1 MVAVEDA
8 RWRNP
13 PRSATWGP
21 MMNDRSTA
29 VRVLSFALAL
39 ALAAGIIVGALLA
52 VPHYRWNWGPVWEY
66 RRLYV
71 DGWLATLG
79 ISAIALPVSC
89 VLGVLFAF
97 ARRAPFLPLRH
108 FAQIYV
114 ELTRGAPLL
123 VQIYLY
129 FYVFANA
136 LHLQNRYVVG
146 PLILAAF
153 SGAYISEIIRAG
165 IEGVG
170 KSQIE
175 TARAIGL
182 TARQTYRYV
191 IFPQAIRQILPS
203 LAGQFVSLVKDSSL
217 LSIIAIAELAN
228 AASNTNSNTLTPF
241 ESYLP
246 LAIGYLVITLPISLW
261 TQSLERRAKFDT

>member
-1 MVAVEDA
+1 MPNDSH
-8 RWRNP
+8 P
-13 PRSATWGP
+13 AT
-21 MMNDRSTA
+21 
-29 VRVLSFALAL
+29 RVLSFALAL
-39 ALAAGIIVGALLA
+39 ALVVGIVVAALLA
-52 VPHYRWNWGPVWEY
+52 LPHYPWDWKPAWKY
-66 RRLYV
+66 RQLFT

-79 ISAIALPVSC
+79 ISALALPLSC
-89 VLGVLFAF
+89 VLGLLFAL
-97 ARRAPFLPLRH
+97 ARRSAFLPLRY
-108 FAQIYV
+108 FSRIYV

-136 LHLQNRYVVG
+136 LAVNNRYVVG

-153 SGAYISEIIRAG
+153 TGAYISEIIRAG

-170 KSQIE
+170 KSQLE

-182 TARQTYRYV
+182 TTRQTYRYV

-217 LSIIAIAELAN
+217 LSVISIAELAN
-228 AASNTNSNTLTPF
+228 AASNVNSITLTPF

-246 LAIGYLVITLPISLW
+246 LAAGYLIITLPISLW
-261 TQSLERRAKFDT
+261 TQSLEQRAKFDT

>member
-1 MVAVEDA
+1 MPNESH
-8 RWRNP
+8 P
-13 PRSATWGP
+13 AT
-21 MMNDRSTA
+21 RL
-29 VRVLSFALAL
+29 LSFAAAL
-39 ALAAGIIVGALLA
+39 ALVIGIIVAALLA
-52 VPHYRWNWGPVWEY
+52 LPYHWNWSPAWKY
-66 RRLYV
+66 RQLFI
-71 DGWLATLG
+71 DGWIATLG
-79 ISAIALPVSC
+79 ISALALPLSC
-89 VLGVLFAF
+89 VLGLLFAL
-97 ARRAPFLPLRH
+97 ARRSAFLPLRY
-108 FAQIYV
+108 FSRIYV

-136 LHLQNRYVVG
+136 LHVQSRYVVG

-153 SGAYISEIIRAG
+153 TGAYISEIIRAG

-182 TARQTYRYV
+182 TTRQTYRHV
-191 IFPQAIRQILPS
+191 IFPQAIRQILPA

-217 LSIIAIAELAN
+217 LSIISVAELAN
-228 AASNTNSNTLTPF
+228 AASNVNSFTLTPF

-246 LAIGYLVITLPISLW
+246 LAVGYLIITLPISLW
-261 TQSLERRAKFDT
+261 TQSLEQRAKFDT

>member
-1 MVAVEDA
+1 MPTQS
-8 RWRNP
+8 NP
-13 PRSATWGP
+13 AT
-21 MMNDRSTA
+21 RA
-29 VRVLSFALAL
+29 LSFAFALAL
-39 ALAAGIIVGALLA
+39 AIGIIVAALLTL
-52 VPHYRWNWGPVWEY
+52 PYHWNWKPAWEY
-66 RRLYV
+66 RRLFL

-79 ISAIALPVSC
+79 ISVIALPLSC
-89 VLGVLFAF
+89 VLGLLFAL
-97 ARRAPFLPLRH
+97 ARRSAFLPLQYFSR
-108 FAQIYV
+108 IYV
-114 ELTRGAPLL
+114 EITRGAPLL

-136 LHLQNRYVVG
+136 LHVQSRYVVG

-153 SGAYISEIIRAG
+153 TGAYISEIIRAG

-182 TARQTYRYV
+182 TTRQTYRHV

-217 LSIIAIAELAN
+217 LSIISVEELAK
-228 AASNTNSNTLTPF
+228 AASDVSSTSLTHF

-246 LAIGYLVITLPISLW
+246 LAAGYLIITLPISLW
-261 TQSLERRAKFDT
+261 TQSIEQRAKFDT

>member
-1 MVAVEDA
+1 MPTQS
-8 RWRNP
+8 NP
-13 PRSATWGP
+13 AT
-21 MMNDRSTA
+21 RA
-29 VRVLSFALAL
+29 LSFAFALVLAI
-39 ALAAGIIVGALLA
+39 GIIVAALLTL
-52 VPHYRWNWGPVWEY
+52 PYHWNWKPAWEY
-66 RRLYV
+66 RRLFL

-79 ISAIALPVSC
+79 ISVIALPLSC
-89 VLGVLFAF
+89 VLGLLFAL
-97 ARRAPFLPLRH
+97 ARRSAFLPLQYFSR
-108 FAQIYV
+108 IYV

-136 LHLQNRYVVG
+136 LHMQSRYVVG

-153 SGAYISEIIRAG
+153 TGAYISEIIRAG

-182 TARQTYRYV
+182 TTRQTYRHV

-217 LSIIAIAELAN
+217 LSIISVEELAK
-228 AASNTNSNTLTPF
+228 AASDVSSTSLTHF

-246 LAIGYLVITLPISLW
+246 LAAGYLIITLPISLW
-261 TQSLERRAKFDT
+261 TQSLEKRAKFDM